1 MGKTLFISQNPL
13 NRCEN
18 LAAVWEVYD
27 GPKEFRCGQ
36 ENMVEAEAE
45 GFSVVVCDA
54 LPKRINGKDKCKLV
68 NIDHGLS
75 GGKLYGLDEGDKP
88 WVDPVA
94 FAQIDYAIASSRAG
108 VPIVARTFGISTQ
121 RVLPLGAPRT
131 DKYFNDTPPDDE
143 DRYKYLYAPTFRR
156 GDGDGR
162 LPDINWGLLESL
174 LEGDEEIAVQRHY
187 YTDGKLVDGSYERIY
202 EFEPTQPSYWLL
214 RGCDVV
220 ITDYSSI
227 MFDAYLLGKPVVLL
241 TDDMGDY
248 LECRGMYYEYP
259 HSYCS
264 RFLDVEGN
272 EGKLVEMLREAA
284 DNGMG
289 PTEERC
295 RLMTGGK
302 CDGHSTERVCDLI
315 RRLA

>member
-18 LAAVWEVYD
+18 LAAVWEAYD

-68 NIDHGLS
+68 NIDHGLT

-162 LPDINWGLLESL
+162 LPDINWGLLDL
-174 LEGDEEIAVQRHY
+174 L
-187 YTDGKLVDGSYERIY
+187 L
-202 EFEPTQPSYWLL
+202 
-214 RGCDVV
+214 
-220 ITDYSSI
+220 
-227 MFDAYLLGKPVVLL
+227 
-241 TDDMGDY
+241 
-248 LECRGMYYEYP
+248 
-259 HSYCS
+259 
-264 RFLDVEGN
+264 EGN